1 MATAG
6 RTPVA
11 VDKMHVTNVLTVSAQ
26 TIGDSPLLN
35 IHVKQ
40 VCKNDDIIRV
50 ECAQECNRLL
60 SSAP

>member
-40 VCKNDDIIRV
+40 VCKNEDII
-50 ECAQECNRLL
+50 L
-60 SSAP
+60 SLIHI